1 MENLSFLLAAFII
14 VWLVLF
20 GYVWFIA
27 SRQARLHREVSL
39 LKEEITRGKKD
50 SA

>member
-1 MENLSFLLAAFII
+1 MANLGFLLAAFII

-27 SRQARLHREVSL
+27 RRQVRLNREIAVLRDELARQTTE
-39 LKEEITRGKKD
+39 
-50 SA
+50 

>member
-1 MENLSFLLAAFII
+1 LENITFLLAAFII

-27 SRQARLHREVSL
+27 SRQVRLSREIAVL
-39 LKEEITRGKKD
+39 REELAQKKTE
-50 SA
+50 

>member
-1 MENLSFLLAAFII
+1 LANLGFLLAAFII

-27 SRQARLHREVSL
+27 VRQSRLNREIAL
-39 LKEEITRGKKD
+39 LREELAGKQTE
-50 SA
+50 